1 MNILDIHEWIIFWRN
16 NLDIFYCILNWIIFV
31 DRFNEKKRISKM
43 YRPGLNGKEHVII
56 TLKSDK
62 ILDFEKI
69 ILKCIP
75 TYIPADIFLSNLK
88 SLMSFYLIFKWRG
101 KIHWTKSRIEL
112 RSPGLILNLNL
123 TWTHHCIV
131 GKGTWK
137 FLHDID
143 NSNFSRDVCLIM
155 FFYWS
160 CLSRKRFC

>member
-1 MNILDIHEWIIFWRN
+1 MTTRAPAVLTKEDI
-16 NLDIFYCILNWIIFV
+16 
-31 DRFNEKKRISKM
+31 EKDVWSSTMRGETAVSITICFEDL
-43 YRPGLNGKEHVII
+43 RTII

-62 ILDFEKI
+62 KLDFEKI